1 MRRSLAIIGSL
12 TIAAAAVACS
22 TDSDGDAASAAAVS
36 IENCGQTVAVEQ
48 APQRVVSLNQGST
61 EILLSLGLA
70 DRMVG
75 TATWTDPVKPD
86 LAQANESVPR
96 LADNKPS
103 LETVLATEPDFV
115 TASFGGTLGPGGVGD
130 RDQFERLGVG
140 TYLSPTDC
148 VGRAATS
155 VNADG
160 ARSEP
165 LTMDLIYQ
173 EIRELAQIF
182 DVSDRGEELI
192 SSLQQRY
199 SAAAITGTDDNTS
212 LVYWFADTQTPY
224 MAGCCGSSG
233 VISDAVGAKNIYADT
248 TDEWPQVSWESVA
261 DRNPTAIVLADLS
274 RRSELL
280 LDEPTN
286 HLDIAHQLDVL
297 ALVADLPVTSYVA
310 LHDLNL
316 AARYCDRLLV
326 MRSGRVV
333 SFGPPAEVLTT
344 ELIADVY
351 GVQTRILT
359 DDGELTV
366 VYKRSLGAGTRPE
379 AGASRQPAT
388 TSHTAT

>member
-1 MRRSLAIIGSL
+1 MGHVISQTSMRRSLAIIGSL

-22 TDSDGDAASAAAVS
+22 TDSDGDEASAAAVS

-274 RRSELL
+274 RRSIDGDA
-280 LDEPTN
+280 LDSK
-286 HLDIAHQLDVL
+286 IAFLESN
-297 ALVADLPVTSYVA
+297 PVTSKMEAVQNKRYIVVNGA
-310 LHDLNL
+310 DLNPSIRTVDGVEKVSAGLRGWNL
-316 AARYCDRLLV
+316 A
-326 MRSGRVV
+326 G
-333 SFGPPAEVLTT
+333 
-344 ELIADVY
+344 
-351 GVQTRILT
+351 
-359 DDGELTV
+359 
-366 VYKRSLGAGTRPE
+366 
-379 AGASRQPAT
+379 
-388 TSHTAT
+388 